1 VFDDSFEHEAWNEG
15 AGERIVL
22 IVDIWHPD
30 LTPSERWA
38 LDRVVR
44 VSPRARAYARSARR

>member
-1 VFDDSFEHEAWNEG
+1 MHR
-15 AGERIVL
+15 ERIVL

-44 VSPRARAYARSARR
+44 VSPRARAYARSAAAVTRRASSS

>member
-1 VFDDSFEHEAWNEG
+1 VFDDSFEHEAWNKG
-15 AGERIVL
+15 ARERIVL

-30 LTPSERWA
+30 LTPRERWA

-44 VSPRARAYARSARR
+44 VSPRARAYAR